1 MIFKKYDLFIDEL
14 LLESLDP
21 NNIDKFKRPKP
32 KVYHRTKDEKVDV
45 IGRDGYRAGPGAAWG
60 PGIYTVYDLT
70 STTKEN
76 TYNRGDSTA
85 GTYGPIIIE
94 NEVQSLRSFLI
105 FNVDI
110 AKRVYKD
117 KYTVED
123 QLRNILPE
131 KAFKRNEEVIKQ
143 ASEKCLELV
152 KANPKNK
159 YTARVFD
166 NILPIKEIM
175 HHLRGVI
182 FTGEN
187 DGNVLLSYDR
197 ENLVPVRYSKDNGKN
212 WTKITKQGA
221 YLKARRNLKALM
233 TKGDTKSLAAL
244 IEDHITNE
252 LSNRYGVT
260 DVEQYITSKK
270 ISELDLESIMP
281 FTYIFNLDESD
292 YTSIATVKNK
302 IKIIYKPVIESIL
315 EKMRSIDDFESVYK
329 IIDSTQINSI
339 MNILEKVYPEKNSEF
354 SPIMIN
360 FLKEIKEYLSVIDE
374 VNLNKVFR
382 LKERL
387 DNIVNLIK
395 LDKESKDIMSDIN
408 DEIIPNV
415 IKARNVTLKLVT
427 NLAISVENFNNTFK
441 QFFYNY
447 LDNRTALTGADVTK
461 LVEISKDIESKL
473 DSVIEK
479 NQKFTYTGNR
489 MELTKYNFDKD
500 GVFTPIGFT
509 EDVYVDSS
517 ILFLS
522 NKVISNFIKVGLK
535 IDNTYSGQLNDF
547 FKNFEPVYKIADQIA
562 KKYLDVKFEENI
574 EILVKSDFKDGI
586 DRYFG
591 YESIPYN
598 TRIKILL
605 SDNIKSTLKED
616 EWEKLV
622 IDYTLALIDRD
633 GNDSNLLKKTIELVK
648 NSGIRVSV
656 EEMSNYYLK
665 LSPSLRILYNEG
677 IIDKDILFMFGL
689 LDLYSKEPEGF
700 LSDEEKKVAEER
712 LQDDTF
718 IKQFLKF
725 VESSTQSSYSENK
738 LENILLRS
746 PIKLSKIIDEN
757 LLSELYLRNIIEVRI
772 KDMIKN
778 KKFEKLGAFIDFFIE
793 KKVAEK
799 LKYKLS
805 IFSGYDNDMDD
816 VKVQDIPIEILTKI
830 IENRIFNMPDSYK
843 NDDLAIAMAKKGIID
858 DRLAESDSTKE
869 ILALAILKK
878 ENISYDEFK
887 DIRFERLDVKQNIAD
902 IVRLFSSMKEDPDNA
917 FLGAYIFISTIISN
931 PKMFDDKIS
940 KENMS
945 KMMAS
950 LDKHFSEMESVEDLD
965 MFREKEMIVYQKKNP
980 GFNKKNILS
989 FLQRIKTYFKSE
1001 KSIDVID
1008 KYLAQESPQIPVTE
1022 KIIFKFD
1029 RFIKSRY
1036 V

>member
-1 MIFKKYDLFIDEL
+1 MIFKKYDLFIDDL

-32 KVYHRTKDEKVDV
+32 RVYHRTKDEKVDV
-45 IGRDGYRAGPGAAWG
+45 IGRDGYRAGSGDAWG

-76 TYNRGDSTA
+76 TYNRGDVSA
-85 GTYGPIIIE
+85 NTYGPTIIE

-131 KAFKRNEEVIKQ
+131 KAFKRNEEVIKL

-166 NILPIKEIM
+166 LIFPIKEIM

-221 YLKARRNLKALM
+221 YLKARRNLRVLM

-244 IEDHITNE
+244 IEDHINNE
-252 LSNRYGVT
+252 LSSRFQIN
-260 DVEQYITSKK
+260 DLDEYIKSNK
-270 ISELDLESIMP
+270 ISELNLESIMP

-292 YTSIATVKNK
+292 YPSISAVKDK
-302 IKIIYKPVIESIL
+302 LRSIYKPVIEAIL
-315 EKMRSIDDFESVYK
+315 EKMRNLDDFESVYK
-329 IIDSTQINSI
+329 VIDSTQINSI
-339 MNILEKVYPEKNSEF
+339 MNILEKVYTEKISEF

-374 VNLNKVFR
+374 VNLNKIFR
-382 LKERL
+382 LKESL
-387 DNIVNLIK
+387 ANIENLIK
-395 LDKESKDIMSDIN
+395 SDKELQDIMSDIN
-408 DEIIPNV
+408 DKIIPNV
-415 IKARNVTLKLVT
+415 IKVRTVTLKLVT

-441 QFFYNY
+441 EFFYNY
-447 LDNRTALTGADVTK
+447 LDNRTALTGTDVTK

-489 MELTKYNFDKD
+489 MPITKYNFDNE
-500 GVFTPIGFT
+500 GVFTPGFT
-509 EDVYVDSS
+509 DDIYVDSS

-522 NKVISNFIKVGLK
+522 NKVINNFIKVGLK
-535 IDNTYSGQLNDF
+535 VDNTYSGQLNDF
-547 FKNFEPVYKIADQIA
+547 FFNFDSVYKIADQIA
-562 KKYLDVKFEENI
+562 KKYLDVKFEENT
-574 EILVKSDFKDGI
+574 EILVKSISKSSVDKFLS
-586 DRYFG
+586 
-591 YESIPYN
+591 YESIPHN

-605 SDNIKSTLKED
+605 NDNIKSTLEED

-622 IDYTLALIDRD
+622 LVLIDKHVKD
-633 GNDSNLLKKTIELVK
+633 GNDSNLFKKTIELVK
-648 NSGIRVSV
+648 NSGIRIKV

-677 IIDKDILFMFGL
+677 IMDKDILFMFGL

-700 LSDEEKKVAEER
+700 LSDEEKKAAEER

-725 VESSTQSSYSENK
+725 VESSTQLLSSQNK
-738 LENILLRS
+738 LENILLKS
-746 PIKLSKIIDEN
+746 PIKLSKIIDQN
-757 LLSELYLRNIIEVRI
+757 LLSESYLRNVIEVRI

-778 KKFEKLGAFIDFFIE
+778 KNFEKLAAFIDFFIE
-793 KKVAEK
+793 KKVAQK
-799 LKYKLS
+799 FKYKLS
-805 IFSGYDNDMDD
+805 IFSSYDNDMDD
-816 VKVQDIPIEILTKI
+816 VKVEDIPIDILTKI

-878 ENISYDEFK
+878 ENISYDELK

-902 IVRLFSSMKEDPDNA
+902 IVRLFSSMKEDPDDT

-940 KENMS
+940 KQNMS
-945 KMMAS
+945 AMMAS
-950 LDKHFSEMESVEDLD
+950 LDKHFSGMDSVEDID

-989 FLQRIKTYFKSE
+989 FLQRIKTYLKSE
-1001 KSIDVID
+1001 KSINLID
-1008 KYLAQESPQIPVTE
+1008 KYLAQESPQTPVTE